1 MEMDERKIRILQAI
15 IDDYINT
22 AEPVGSRTI
31 AKKYDLGISSA
42 TIRNEMSDLEDMGFL
57 VQLHTSSGR
66 IPSDMGYR
74 LYVDKLM
81 RISSLSPQ
89 EELLIKKS
97 LVSQSVYEI
106 EKTIRQ
112 SMALLS
118 ELTKLTCIVKGPSV
132 KRSFLRSIQLIKI
145 DGYNLLLVILT
156 DSGIIKNSIIRVFK
170 VVDGD
175 VVEKINN
182 ILEVFLKGAT
192 IEDINHK
199 IADDLKNSLFGH
211 QEIFDILLEEVIESL
226 NEASSPEFYI
236 EGASNILNYPEYKDI
251 DKAKNFLSFLDDI
264 NKVKSLLTLNKGV
277 TVKIGN
283 ENFIDEAKNCS
294 IITAVYGSSDRTLG
308 TIGIIGPT
316 RMDYS
321 KVVSV
326 LTKYINEFNTKMI
339 SNYSNED
346 MR

>member
-31 AKKYDLGISSA
+31 AKKYDLGVSSA
-42 TIRNEMSDLEDMGFL
+42 TIRNEMSDLEEMGFL

-66 IPSDMGYR
+66 IPSDKGYR

-81 RISSLSPQ
+81 RVSSLSPQ

-97 LVSQSVYEI
+97 LVTQSVYEI

-132 KRSFLRSIQLIKI
+132 KKSFLRSIQLIKI

-156 DSGIIKNSIIRVFK
+156 DNGIIKNSIIRVFK
-170 VVDGD
+170 VVDSN
-175 VVEKINN
+175 VIEKINN

-192 IEDINHK
+192 FEDINHK
-199 IADDLKNSLFGH
+199 IVDDLKNSLFGH
-211 QEIFDILLEEVIESL
+211 QEIFDILLEEVIDCL
-226 NEASSPEFYI
+226 NEATSPEFYI

-321 KVVSV
+321 KVVSI
-326 LTKYINEFNTKMI
+326 LTKYINEFNTKI
-339 SNYSNED
+339 NSNYSNED

>member
-42 TIRNEMSDLEDMGFL
+42 TIRNEMSDLEEMGYL

-66 IPSDMGYR
+66 IPSDKGYR

-81 RISSLSPQ
+81 RISTLSPK
-89 EELLIKKS
+89 EELLIKES
-97 LVSQSVYEI
+97 LITQSVYEI
-106 EKTIRQ
+106 EKAIKQ
-112 SMALLS
+112 SMTLLS
-118 ELTKLTCIVKGPSV
+118 ELTRLTCIVKGPSV
-132 KRSFLRSIQLIKI
+132 RKSFLKSIQLINI
-145 DGYNLLLVILT
+145 DRYNLLLIILT
-156 DSGIIKNSIIRVFK
+156 DSGILKNSIIRVYK
-170 VVDGD
+170 VVDIN
-175 VVEKINN
+175 VIEKINN
-182 ILEVFLKGAT
+182 ILNVFIKGVT
-192 IEDINHK
+192 VEDVNHK
-199 IADDLKNSLFGH
+199 IIDDLKNSIFGH
-211 QEIFDILLEEVIESL
+211 EEIFDILLKEVMDCL
-226 NEASSPEFYI
+226 NEVSSPEFYI

-251 DKAKNFLSFLDDI
+251 NKAKSFLTFLDDMD
-264 NKVKSLLTLNKGV
+264 KVKSLLNINQGV
-277 TVKIGN
+277 AVRIGN

-294 IITAVYGSSDRTLG
+294 IITAVYGSGDRKLG

-321 KVVSV
+321 KVVSI
-326 LTKYINEFNTKMI
+326 LTKYINEFNSKI
-339 SNYSNED
+339 LLNSKDD